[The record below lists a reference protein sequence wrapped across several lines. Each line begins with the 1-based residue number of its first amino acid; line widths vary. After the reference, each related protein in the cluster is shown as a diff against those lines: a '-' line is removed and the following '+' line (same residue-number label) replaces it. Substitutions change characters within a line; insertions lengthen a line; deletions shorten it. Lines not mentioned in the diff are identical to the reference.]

1 MERLNWAGPKK
12 LGRSVAEL
20 NAMEAVACASRL
32 RVVCHDGKEFLLVDL
47 PVLVQIELVYHCL
60 PERGAH
66 TGLASLFLF
75 GGAPD

>member
-1 MERLNWAGPKK
+1 
-12 LGRSVAEL
+12 
-20 NAMEAVACASRL
+20 MEAVACASRL

-60 PERGAH
+60 PGRGAH